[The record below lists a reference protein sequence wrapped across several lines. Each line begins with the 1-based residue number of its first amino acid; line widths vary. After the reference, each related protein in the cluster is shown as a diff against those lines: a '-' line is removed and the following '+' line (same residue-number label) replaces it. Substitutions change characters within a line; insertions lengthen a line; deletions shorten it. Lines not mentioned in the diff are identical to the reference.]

1 MHQGLRN
8 LLGATV
14 GLLPVTVRAGAA
26 RGARWTLFPWTS
38 YWKGTHEPALQA
50 CIAAVG
56 GGAIAG
62 WCCWDLGAHF
72 GLYSVALARAVG
84 PDGQVAA
91 FEPNPASFAR
101 LERHRRMNG
110 LTWLK
115 TFEAAVSDTAGSSE
129 LLTYGNL
136 DSTSTHLR
144 YEDETMDAAA
154 KPLAIRSV
162 RLDDLVAAGELR
174 PPQFVKVDV
183 EGHGHRAVA
192 GMQATLARSRP
203 ILAVAFHS
211 IPEVNGVLAALEPL
225 GYTRSRIGPP
235 GAGPAAMVGED
246 YLFTPPAT

>member
-8 LLGATV
+8 LLGSTV

-56 GGAIAG
+56 GGDIAG
-62 WCCWDLGAHF
+62 WSCWDLGAHY
-72 GLYSVALARAVG
+72 GLYSVALARRVG
-84 PDGQVAA
+84 PHGQVAA

-101 LERHRRMNG
+101 LERHRRMNR

-115 TFEAAVSDTAGSSE
+115 TFEAAVSDTAGRSE

-144 YEDETMDAAA
+144 YEDETADPAAA
-154 KPLAIRSV
+154 PLAIRSV

-174 PPQFVKVDV
+174 PPRFVKIDV
-183 EGHGHRAVA
+183 EGHGHRAIA
-192 GMQATLARSRP
+192 GMRATLAQARP
-203 ILAVAFHS
+203 ILVVAFHS
-211 IPEVNGVLAALEPL
+211 VPEVEGVLSVLDPL
-225 GYTRSRIGPP
+225 RYTRTRVGPP
-235 GAGPAAMVGED
+235 GTGPEAMVGED
-246 YLFTPPAT
+246 YLFMPEP